1 MSNIL
6 QAMMGAAGR
15 SQTSLAPEYVIIGGA
30 FTGRVDAYPF
40 DYSTGFGTIVTAP
53 ASIPSA
59 DVVDIDKL
67 GDSIFLTVSGT
78 TQNAYPFTLA
88 GGWGTRVD
96 SATLDKTAFGGG
108 ISANYM
114 IIAQNDNNYAV
125 LPITDTP
132 TFGTRGTDISR
143 WGDGF
148 CVAFNSDNTYVAL
161 GGQNSDR
168 VRVFPWNDSTGTV
181 GTVADT
187 YNSNEPNDLV
197 WAPDDSFLFVV
208 GDSDLYAITWTG
220 SAFSTVYTQ
229 SLAGTGNSVA
239 VTSDGA
245 YVAVAH
251 RNSPYLSIYPFSGGT
266 FGTVVQPTGDDR
278 PDGQGQAVTFSRDDS
293 VILVGHQSSPYVSA
307 YQWSSG
313 TLGTKYSAPA
323 TPPNAVVDAVLIY

>member
-1 MSNIL
+1 MSNLI
-6 QAMMGAAGR
+6 QVMMGAAGR
-15 SQTSLAPEYVIIGGA
+15 SRASLAPEYVIVGGG

-53 ASIPSA
+53 ASVPSA
-59 DVVDIDKL
+59 AVVDIDKL

-78 TQNAYPFTLA
+78 THNAYSFTLA
-88 GGWGTRVD
+88 GGWGTRVN

-114 IIAQNDNNYAV
+114 IVAQNDNNYAV

-132 TFGTRGTDISR
+132 TFGTRGTDIPR

-161 GGQNSDR
+161 GGQNSDK

-181 GTVADT
+181 GTVAGT
-187 YNSNEPNDLV
+187 YNPPIATDLV

-208 GDSDLYAITWTG
+208 GDNKLFAITWTG
-220 SAFSTVYTQ
+220 SAFSTAYELT
-229 SLAGTGNSVA
+229 LAGIANSVA

-251 RNSPYLSIYPFSGGT
+251 ATSPYLSIYPFSGGT
-266 FGTVVQPTGDDR
+266 FGTVVQPTGGNI
-278 PDGQGQAVTFSRDDS
+278 PSGTGNAVAFSRDDR
-293 VILVGHQSSPYVSA
+293 VILLGHETSPFVSA

-313 TLGTKYSAPA
+313 SLGTKYSNPA
-323 TPPNAVVDAVLIY
+323 TLPNSGVDAVLIY